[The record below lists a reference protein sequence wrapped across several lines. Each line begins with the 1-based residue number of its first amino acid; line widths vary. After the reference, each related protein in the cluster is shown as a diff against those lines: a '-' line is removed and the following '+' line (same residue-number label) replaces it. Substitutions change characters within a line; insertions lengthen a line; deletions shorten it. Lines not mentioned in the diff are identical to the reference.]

1 MSNTLQPAQ
10 LLLKW
15 VQRQAAPN
23 AFDWLSERLALIGIG
38 QTSGL
43 FMGFG
48 LAARKMGKADLELT
62 EADLQAAELARPGWN
77 PAGWTLDQAARALL
91 VLTAPSPE
99 PAAYVAIID
108 KLFVA
113 AEMGELIALY
123 QALPLLPYP
132 EQHRFRAAEGIRNNM
147 QGVFCAVAHRNPYP
161 AEQLDEG
168 MWNQLVVKCLFVGVP
183 LHPVVGLDRRAN
195 PALSHILIDLV
206 HERRA
211 AGRAV
216 SPELWRVVAQAP
228 VSGAVEEM
236 AQTTAR
242 GTAAEQAAVALA
254 LASCPDEAAS
264 RALQSR
270 PDLVEQVTRGDFSW
284 EKISHGLA

>member
-23 AFDWLSERLALIGIG
+23 AFDWLSERMALIGIG

-48 LAARKMGKADLELT
+48 LAARKMGKADLELSDV
-62 EADLQAAELARPGWN
+62 DLQAADGARPGWN

-99 PAAYVAIID
+99 PAAYVALID

-123 QALPLLPYP
+123 QTLPLLPYP
-132 EQHRFRAAEGIRNNM
+132 EQHRFRAAEGIRNNI

-228 VSGAVEEM
+228 VTGAVEEM
-236 AQTTAR
+236 AQTLAR
-242 GTAAEQAAVALA
+242 GAAVEQAAVALA

-264 RALQSR
+264 RVLQSR
-270 PDLVEQVTRGDFSW
+270 PDLAEQVARGDFSW
-284 EKISHGLA
+284 EKISHGWA